1 MLPLI
6 GQHWLSWL
14 FGYTRE
20 STVVTVEAPGRCLY
34 PCIPHRDFNC
44 LIQIVLVSSSI
55 CSSITLF
62 SSNSIIYTSCF
73 PFLIYN
79 PLSLSSFCLALLL
92 SPSPLVQSFTV
103 YLSSH
108 FPPFL
113 LFFLCLHFFL
123 HHRHHFPPLSF
134 TGRVISGL

>member
-20 STVVTVEAPGRCLY
+20 STVVTVEAPGWCLY
-34 PCIPHRDFNC
+34 PCIPHTDFNC
-44 LIQIVLVSSSI
+44 LIQIVLVFSSI

-79 PLSLSSFCLALLL
+79 PLSLFLLLSLASLTIPPRPVFYSISLISFPSFPPFLPLSSFL
-92 SPSPLVQSFTV
+92 SPSPTP
-103 YLSSH
+103 
-108 FPPFL
+108 FPP
-113 LFFLCLHFFL
+113 
-123 HHRHHFPPLSF
+123 
-134 TGRVISGL
+134 T